1 MKEYKIT
8 WYQNGVQHSRIVSAT
23 SKSEA
28 KRIGWQIC
36 DADDLYVSEVGE

>member
-1 MKEYKIT
+1 MKEYRIT
-8 WYQNGVQHSRIVSAT
+8 WYKDDTQYSRIVSAA

-36 DADDLYVSEVGE
+36 DADDIYVSEVEE